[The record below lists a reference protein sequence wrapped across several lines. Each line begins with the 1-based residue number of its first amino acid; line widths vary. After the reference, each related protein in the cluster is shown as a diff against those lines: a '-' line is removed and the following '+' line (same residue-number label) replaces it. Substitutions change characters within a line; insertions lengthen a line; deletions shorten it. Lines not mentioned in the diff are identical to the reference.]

1 MSALSEHYAG
11 KECSGDFTDED
22 IANLAAF
29 IWAAGA
35 DHETADF
42 VAKQL
47 LKKGLRLVP
56 YTPSE
61 AMWQAGKA
69 AGVTIN
75 DTMEQAYAK
84 VCYICGSPLQADGPR
99 LFRK

>member
-11 KECSGDFTDED
+11 KECPGDFTDED
-22 IANLAAF
+22 IANLTAF

-47 LKKGLRLVP
+47 LGKGLRLVP
-56 YTPSE
+56 YTPNE
-61 AMWQAGKA
+61 AMLKAGKA
-69 AGVTIN
+69 AGIAITDSI
-75 DTMEQAYAK
+75 DRAYTMVYCNMVAAGG
-84 VCYICGSPLQADGPR
+84 IDGQGR
-99 LFRK
+99 

>member
-11 KECSGDFTDED
+11 KECPGDYTDED
-22 IANLAAF
+22 IANMTAF

-47 LKKGLRLVP
+47 LKKGMRLVP
-56 YTPSE
+56 YTPDS
-61 AMWQAGKA
+61 AMWEAGRRADVHPGDSYTKVYCAMVEA
-69 AGVTIN
+69 A
-75 DTMEQAYAK
+75 
-84 VCYICGSPLQADGPR
+84 PR
-99 LFRK
+99 A

>member
-11 KECSGDFTDED
+11 KECPGDFTDDD
-22 IANLAAF
+22 IGNLTAF

-47 LKKGLRLVP
+47 LRKGLRLVP

-61 AMWQAGKA
+61 GQWQAGKA
-69 AGVTIN
+69 AGLTVQDST
-75 DTMEQAYAK
+75 EEAYAK
-84 VCYICGSPLQADGPR
+84 VYRAMVAAAPR
-99 LFRK
+99 A

>member
-11 KECSGDFTDED
+11 KECPGDYTDED
-22 IANLAAF
+22 IANLRAF

-35 DHETADF
+35 DDETAHF

-56 YTPSE
+56 YAATD
-61 AMWQAGKA
+61 AMFEAGKH
-69 AGVTIN
+69 AGVN
-75 DTMEQAYAK
+75 PKETMQQGYAK
-84 VCYICGSPLQADGPR
+84 VYAAMVAAAPR
-99 LFRK
+99 A

>member
-11 KECSGDFTDED
+11 KECRGDFTDED
-22 IANLAAF
+22 IGNLTAF

-47 LKKGLRLVP
+47 LKKGIRLVP
-56 YTPSE
+56 IIPSSAMIQE
-61 AMWQAGKA
+61 ARYAANLPDAQLDGVYQAMLKA
-69 AGVTIN
+69 A
-75 DTMEQAYAK
+75 
-84 VCYICGSPLQADGPR
+84 PR
-99 LFRK
+99 A